1 MNLLGIITTSLFS
14 ILVSLCLL
22 LFYAYADHDADHSRS
37 WSAFY
42 TLLLLVVVLATVIV
56 AAARVTMVTWI
67 TVLVLLAF
75 AGNRRRVLVKHGR
88 NITADVATYLIKGSA

>member
-1 MNLLGIITTSLFS
+1 MNLLGTITTSLFS

-22 LFYAYADHDADHSRS
+22 LFYAYADADHTRS

-42 TLLLLVVVLATVIV
+42 TLLLLAVVLATVIV

-88 NITADVATYLIKGSA
+88 KITADVATYLIKGSA